1 MHELGVVF
9 HIADLVGNV
18 AKENKAEK
26 IKKVIMQIGEVSTV
40 VNDQLIDCWNWN
52 ANRTDLL
59 RGCTLEIEP
68 IPAVTYCEDCHKEY
82 PTVKVR
88 QNLSVL
94 RQRAHI
100 SCARQRSSHQRDS
113 RRITAGEAQSSWR
126 RAILQQRNTPKL
138 PNPKSFVI
146 LQAGCFCLFGRGV
159 FYLS

>member
-26 IKKVIMQIGEVSTV
+26 IKKVVMQIGEVSTV

-68 IPAVTYCEDCHKEY
+68 AVTYCEDCHKEY
-82 PTVKVR
+82 PTVKYGKICPYCDSEHTYLVR
-88 QNLSVL
+88 GNEVL
-94 RQRAHI
+94 I
-100 SCARQRSSHQRDS
+100 KE
-113 RRITAGEAQSSWR
+113 IVVE
-126 RAILQQRNTPKL
+126 
-138 PNPKSFVI
+138 
-146 LQAGCFCLFGRGV
+146 
-159 FYLS
+159 